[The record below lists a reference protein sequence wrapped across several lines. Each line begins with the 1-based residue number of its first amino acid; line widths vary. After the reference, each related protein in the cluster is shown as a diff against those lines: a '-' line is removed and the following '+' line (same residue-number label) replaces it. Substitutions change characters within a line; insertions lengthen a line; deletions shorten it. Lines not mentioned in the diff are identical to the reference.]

1 MRRGGL
7 RDLVVGLRLH
17 RVHEVRKFDAV
28 LDKEYREIVADQIVI
43 ALLCIEFRG
52 KSAYVAHGVCRAAGP
67 ATVEKRTNTGVRRP
81 GVVRNFAAV
90 KSDSH
95 ASYGSK

>member
-67 ATVEKRTNTGVRRP
+67 RNGRETNEHRCAQAGCGEKFRGCEVR
-81 GVVRNFAAV
+81 
-90 KSDSH
+90 
-95 ASYGSK
+95 